1 MRPGRS
7 GTASRRPGAAG
18 PGAGG
23 LRYSPGVPRLYYMPR
38 TRSSRVLW
46 LLSEI
51 GAPCELVKLG
61 PEDRSSAEHLA
72 RNPLGRVPVLE
83 LDDGT
88 VMFESAA
95 ICLQLAD
102 LHPQA
107 GLIAA
112 VGTAERAL
120 VYQWVLFA
128 MTELESPLYR
138 WIRDTAESSGD
149 SGARE
154 RFAAAAGA
162 IEAALEGRDW
172 LLGERFTVADVL
184 CASVL
189 GSANTR
195 GLLAA
200 WPGLEAYVARGEAR
214 PAFIEAAAISNQP
227 RD

>member
-1 MRPGRS
+1 MS
-7 GTASRRPGAAG
+7 GSAR
-18 PGAGG
+18 

-46 LLSEI
+46 LLSEL
-51 GAPCELVKLG
+51 GAPCELVKLA
-61 PEDRSSAEHLA
+61 PADRSSPEHLA

-88 VMFESAA
+88 FMFESAA
-95 ICLQLAD
+95 ICLHLAD

-112 VGTAERAL
+112 AGTAERAL
-120 VYQWVLFA
+120 TYQWVLFA
-128 MTELESPLYR
+128 MTELEAPLYR
-138 WIRDTAESSGD
+138 WIRDTAENSAD
-149 SGARE
+149 AGARE
-154 RFAAAAGA
+154 RFAGAAAA
-162 IEAALEGRDW
+162 IETALHGRDW
-172 LLGERFTVADVL
+172 LLGDRFTVADVL

-227 RD
+227 R

>member
-1 MRPGRS
+1 
-7 GTASRRPGAAG
+7 
-18 PGAGG
+18 
-23 LRYSPGVPRLYYMPR
+23 VPRLYYMPR